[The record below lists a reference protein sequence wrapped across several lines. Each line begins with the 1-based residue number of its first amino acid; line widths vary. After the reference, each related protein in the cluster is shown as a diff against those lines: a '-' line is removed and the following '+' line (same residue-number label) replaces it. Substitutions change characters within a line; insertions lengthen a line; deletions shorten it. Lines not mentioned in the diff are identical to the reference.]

1 MDTAEKI
8 ALAIKNSNLSYR
20 ELERLTGLSKTTIK
34 RYANCEIKKV
44 SIDATQKIA
53 LATHSDARELL
64 GWNKENGKSAS
75 ATDKQQMLIELVKT
89 LDDNQCDLLSNLI
102 DQFLSNKNQ

>member
-1 MDTAEKI
+1 MNTAEKI

-53 LATHSDARELL
+53 QATHSDARELL
-64 GWNKENGKSAS
+64 GWDKKIDNSAS

-89 LDDNQCDLLSNLI
+89 LDDNQCDILSNLI
-102 DQFLSNKNQ
+102 DQFLSSKNQ

>member
-1 MDTAEKI
+1 METAEKI
-8 ALAIKNSNLSYR
+8 SLAIKNSNLSYR

-44 SIDATQKIA
+44 SIDATIKIA
-53 LATHSDARELL
+53 KATHSDARELL
-64 GWNKENGKSAS
+64 GWNNDNSIAT
-75 ATDKQQMLIELVKT
+75 TDKQKMLIELVKT
-89 LDDNQCDLLSNLI
+89 LDDKQCDILSNLI